1 MADKLEVIKK
11 IIEAKPSEQLAI
23 SAYISGLQD
32 GMQIQ
37 KPEKK
42 CAAYRP
48 CRRLSSSCWW
58 RRCLAYSSYMK
69 KCKREVL
76 RNERFFN
83 GCGNRR
89 RLGGGLLL

>member
-1 MADKLEVIKK
+1 MADKLEVITT

-42 CAAYRP
+42 
-48 CRRLSSSCWW
+48 
-58 RRCLAYSSYMK
+58 
-69 KCKREVL
+69 
-76 RNERFFN
+76 
-83 GCGNRR
+83 
-89 RLGGGLLL
+89 